1 MLDKAHN
8 SAPRR
13 RIISGN
19 LTLDKNVFFAY
30 YIIMDKLLLG
40 LSSISTIGL
49 ITLWLCFF
57 RWKKS
62 LHYEIVR
69 PDIQLV
75 REHQARQDAR
85 LDKVEKKCE
94 DLYNSLDE
102 KFNLIAN
109 QQIEITKQIAV
120 VTGKLDI
127 IVENFYK
134 LLK

>member
-1 MLDKAHN
+1 
-8 SAPRR
+8 
-13 RIISGN
+13 
-19 LTLDKNVFFAY
+19 
-30 YIIMDKLLLG
+30 MDKLLLG

>member
-1 MLDKAHN
+1 ME
-8 SAPRR
+8 
-13 RIISGN
+13 
-19 LTLDKNVFFAY
+19 
-30 YIIMDKLLLG
+30 KLLLG
-40 LSSISTIGL
+40 LSSISAIGL

-75 REHQARQDAR
+75 NSHIAEQGSR
-85 LDKVEKKCE
+85 LDKLEKRCD
-94 DLYNSLDE
+94 DLNNSLE
-102 KFNLIAN
+102 GKFDLIAK
-109 QQIEITKQIAV
+109 QQIEITKEIAV

-127 IVENFYK
+127 VVENFYK